1 VRAAIACFAAV
12 SLVACAGGQG
22 GVVAKPK
29 GPVGPAIDAAEA
41 RQGASD
47 LVTEIYETLGRG
59 NKDSLFTLLDDSLM
73 VFGPRRTDMLG
84 TRADALVALGQVVDP
99 KTKKQLAIQ
108 SSKLEVI
115 TAPGGRSALA
125 IDTASINGHPH
136 TVMAVLTNS
145 NDLWLV
151 EAVAVAQ
158 TPTEQQIKAE
168 LAKDAV
174 VPPGAAGA
182 KKIDPSARPAVEK
195 FQRGLL
201 DQAAWG
207 AELQGRADAVVIGPM
222 AGEITR
228 GKQDIKAMWKKRVD
242 GKTRAAISGE
252 ITAAVTDDGQLAWVS
267 APLTRVEGEGT
278 QPLPLRAFAVY
289 VNDGGDWKLLALHES
304 VALGEPGSG
313 APFKRI
319 LPPKP
324 VEEKP
329 PEVIAAVQP
338 KSKDRDKGRDK
349 DRDKDRDKGDKV
361 DKSEPA
367 KAKVAKKA
375 SPDEETAKPKKIKQD
390 KAKASEAA
398 EEEAPKKKKLAKA
411 SEEEAAE
418 AEAPKKKKK
427 KRSVFRDEDAVASEE
442 ASKKKSKSKA
452 EAEEDEAPKKKK
464 KLAKASEEEDE
475 APKKKKR
482 SFLRDDDE
490 GEREESPKKKSKSKA
505 EAEEEAPKKS
515 KAKSKAAEAEA
526 EEEAPKKSKKSK
538 AAEAEAEE
546 EAPKKSKKSKAAE
559 AEAEEE
565 APKKS
570 KAKSKAAEAE
580 AEAEAPKKKSK
591 AKAAEAEAE
600 EEAPKKSKSKA
611 KAAEAEAEEEAP
623 KKSKSK
629 AKAAEAEAEEEAP
642 KKKPKAEAEGEAP
655 KKKKKPAE
663 ADEDEIEIID

>member
-1 VRAAIACFAAV
+1 MRAALACFAVA
-12 SLVACAGGQG
+12 SLVACSGQSGGA
-22 GVVAKPK
+22 VKPK
-29 GPVGPAIDAAEA
+29 RPVGPAIDAAEA
-41 RQGASD
+41 RKGASD

-73 VFGPRRTDMLG
+73 VFGPRRADMLG

-99 KTKKQLAIQ
+99 KTKKQLAIE

-151 EAVAVAQ
+151 EAVAVAE
-158 TPTEQQIKAE
+158 TPTEPQIKAE

-182 KKIDPSARPAVEK
+182 KKIDPNARLAVEK

-207 AELQGRADAVVIGPM
+207 TELSGRADAIVVGPM

-228 GKQDIKAMWKKRVD
+228 GKKDIRAMWKKRVD
-242 GKTRAAISGE
+242 GKTRAALSGE

-289 VNDGGDWKLLALHES
+289 VNAGGDWKLFALHES

-313 APFKRI
+313 AAFKKI

-329 PEVIAAVQP
+329 PEVIAASKP
-338 KSKDRDKGRDK
+338 KEQDKGRDK
-349 DRDKDRDKGDKV
+349 GQA
-361 DKSEPA
+361 EAP

-375 SPDEETAKPKKIKQD
+375 SRDEETAKPEPEKPKKIKQD
-390 KAKASEAA
+390 KAKSE
-398 EEEAPKKKKLAKA
+398 EDEAPKKKKLAKA
-411 SEEEAAE
+411 AEEDD
-418 AEAPKKKKK
+418 EAPKKKKK
-427 KRSVFRDEDAVASEE
+427 KRAFFRDDEGDASDE
-442 ASKKKSKSKA
+442 APKKKAKA
-452 EAEEDEAPKKKK
+452 KAKGAEEEEEAPKKKK
-464 KLAKASEEEDE
+464 KKRAFFRDDEEDASDE
-475 APKKKKR
+475 A
-482 SFLRDDDE
+482 
-490 GEREESPKKKSKSKA
+490 PKKKSKSKA
-505 EAEEEAPKKS
+505 KGAEEEEEAPKKS
-515 KAKSKAAEAEA
+515 KS
-526 EEEAPKKSKKSK
+526 
-538 AAEAEAEE
+538 
-546 EAPKKSKKSKAAE
+546 
-559 AEAEEE
+559 
-565 APKKS
+565 
-570 KAKSKAAEAE
+570 
-580 AEAEAPKKKSK
+580 KSK
-591 AKAAEAEAE
+591 AKAAESEAKAEE

-611 KAAEAEAEEEAP
+611 KAAESEAKAEEEEAPKKAKSKAKAAKGDAESEAKAEEEAPKKSKAKAAKGDAESEAKAEEEAP

-629 AKAAEAEAEEEAP
+629 SKAKAEEEAP
-642 KKKPKAEAEGEAP
+642 KKKPAA
-655 KKKKKPAE
+655 
-663 ADEDEIEIID
+663 ADEDEIEVID

>member
-1 VRAAIACFAAV
+1 MRAALACFAVA
-12 SLVACAGGQG
+12 SLVACSGQSGGA
-22 GVVAKPK
+22 VKPK
-29 GPVGPAIDAAEA
+29 RPVGPAIDAAEA
-41 RQGASD
+41 RKGASD

-73 VFGPRRTDMLG
+73 VFGPRRADMLG

-99 KTKKQLAIQ
+99 KTKKQLAIE

-151 EAVAVAQ
+151 EAVAVAE
-158 TPTEQQIKAE
+158 TPTEPQIKAE

-182 KKIDPSARPAVEK
+182 KKIDPNARLAVEK

-207 AELQGRADAVVIGPM
+207 TELSGRADAIVVGPM

-228 GKQDIKAMWKKRVD
+228 GKKDIRAMWKKRVD
-242 GKTRAAISGE
+242 GKTRAALSGE

-289 VNDGGDWKLLALHES
+289 VNAGGDWKLFALHES

-313 APFKRI
+313 AAFKKI

-329 PEVIAAVQP
+329 PEVIAASKP
-338 KSKDRDKGRDK
+338 KEQDKGRDK
-349 DRDKDRDKGDKV
+349 GQA
-361 DKSEPA
+361 EAP

-375 SPDEETAKPKKIKQD
+375 SRDEETAKPEPEKPKKIKQD
-390 KAKASEAA
+390 KAKSE
-398 EEEAPKKKKLAKA
+398 EDEAPKKKKLAKA
-411 SEEEAAE
+411 AEEDD
-418 AEAPKKKKK
+418 EAPKKKKK
-427 KRSVFRDEDAVASEE
+427 KRAFFR
-442 ASKKKSKSKA
+442 
-452 EAEEDEAPKKKK
+452 
-464 KLAKASEEEDE
+464 
-475 APKKKKR
+475 
-482 SFLRDDDE
+482 DDE
-490 GEREESPKKKSKSKA
+490 GDASDEAPKKKSKSKA
-505 EAEEEAPKKS
+505 KGAEEEEEAPKKS
-515 KAKSKAAEAEA
+515 KS
-526 EEEAPKKSKKSK
+526 
-538 AAEAEAEE
+538 
-546 EAPKKSKKSKAAE
+546 
-559 AEAEEE
+559 
-565 APKKS
+565 
-570 KAKSKAAEAE
+570 
-580 AEAEAPKKKSK
+580 KSK
-591 AKAAEAEAE
+591 AKAAESEAKAEE

-611 KAAEAEAEEEAP
+611 KAAESEAKAEEEAPKKSKAKAAKGDAESEAKAEEEAP

-629 AKAAEAEAEEEAP
+629 TAKGDAESEAKAEEEAPKKSKSKSKAKAEEEAP
-642 KKKPKAEAEGEAP
+642 KKKPAA
-655 KKKKKPAE
+655 
-663 ADEDEIEIID
+663 ADEDEIEVID